1 MATNVE
7 GVRRAV
13 GQGREG
19 VFVRLATETKHA
31 FKTTE
36 FWGMIAVTAGILLAS
51 WVIDAD
57 GGGGDAFPRNS
68 GLAVCLYRRV
78 CVHG

>member
-1 MATNVE
+1 
-7 GVRRAV
+7 
-13 GQGREG
+13 
-19 VFVRLATETKHA
+19 
-31 FKTTE
+31 
-36 FWGMIAVTAGILLAS
+36 MIAVIAGILLAS

-57 GGGGDAFPRNS
+57 GGGGDAFSRNS